1 MAEEKKGFSFR
12 GLLKKLGV
20 VSGEPEHPDELPPA
34 PAEVE
39 ESLNFQ
45 PNIEMPPVP
54 PAQKPVEPVIQPEIP
69 VPEQPQQ
76 PKVPVTVQAPVEV
89 PAPVEPT
96 PTQAP
101 APREVPTPAQPP
113 TAAPRPVEI
122 PTPVVPPTPEPS
134 APVEAPVHAEAPTEI
149 EPEAQA
155 PARPWWNPFAV
166 PAEGAAAEEQAKPNF
181 FERLK
186 VSLSKTHES
195 IVGRVDTLLLGKKQ
209 IDSDTLEELEE
220 ILITADLGV
229 KTAVD
234 LIRTLEQR
242 LKRNE
247 LQDGD
252 ALKKALKEEIKL
264 RLVAHAAPL
273 VVSSKSP
280 FVIMVIGVNGVG
292 KTTTI
297 GKLAAKYTADGKK
310 VLLAAGDTFR
320 AAAAEQLELWSKR
333 VGADIVRHKEGADP
347 SAVVF
352 DACKAALARKAD
364 ILIIDTAGRMHTK
377 VNLMEEMKKIRRV
390 LTREIPDAP
399 HETLLVLDAATGQ
412 NALSQAK
419 LFKEAADVTG
429 VVLTKLDG
437 SAKGGIVVAVT
448 HEYALPIRFIG
459 VGESV
464 EDLREFDPAQFVEA
478 LFQ

>member
-1 MAEEKKGFSFR
+1 MAEENKGFFK

-20 VSGEPEHPDELPPA
+20 GVQEEEKTPEA
-34 PAEVE
+34 RPAEELV
-39 ESLNFQ
+39 S
-45 PNIEMPPVP
+45 
-54 PAQKPVEPVIQPEIP
+54 
-69 VPEQPQQ
+69 
-76 PKVPVTVQAPVEV
+76 
-89 PAPVEPT
+89 
-96 PTQAP
+96 
-101 APREVPTPAQPP
+101 
-113 TAAPRPVEI
+113 PVEI
-122 PTPVVPPTPEPS
+122 PEPPQTKQQAQP
-134 APVEAPVHAEAPTEI
+134 PVEAPVQPPLQPPLQPTLQPQAKPPVQGALDATPAEPPPVSVPQTPLFEAPPAPAPHL
-149 EPEAQA
+149 PEAAA
-155 PARPWWNPFAV
+155 PATAAPVIAV
-166 PAEGAAAEEQAKPNF
+166 PPLPLGAEQAKPSF

-186 VSLSKTHES
+186 RSLSKTHET

-209 IDSDTLEELEE
+209 IDTDTLEELEE

-229 KTAVD
+229 KTTVD
-234 LIRTLEQR
+234 LVRTLEQR

-247 LQDGD
+247 LQDGE
-252 ALKKALKEEIKL
+252 ALKRALKEEIQL
-264 RLVAHAAPL
+264 RLEAHAAPL
-273 VVSSKSP
+273 LVSSKTP
-280 FVIMVIGVNGVG
+280 FVILVIGVNGVG

-297 GKLAAKYTADGKK
+297 GKLAAKYSGEGKK
-310 VLLAAGDTFR
+310 VLLAAADTFR
-320 AAAAEQLELWSKR
+320 AAAAEQLELWAKR

-352 DACKAALARKAD
+352 DGCKAALARRSD
-364 ILIIDTAGRMHTK
+364 VLIIDTAGRMHTK

-437 SAKGGIVVAVT
+437 SAKGGIVVAVS
-448 HEYALPIRFIG
+448 HEYSLPIRFIG

-464 EDLREFDPAQFVEA
+464 EDLREFDPALFVEA